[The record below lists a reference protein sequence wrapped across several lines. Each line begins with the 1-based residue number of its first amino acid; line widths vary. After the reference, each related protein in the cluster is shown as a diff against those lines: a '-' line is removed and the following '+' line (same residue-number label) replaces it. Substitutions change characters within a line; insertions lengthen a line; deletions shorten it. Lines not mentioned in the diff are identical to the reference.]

1 MSVTIRP
8 YRTGGWEVDIH
19 VILPNGTR
27 ARSRTRK
34 RTSKSAALRWELSRE
49 RAWLM
54 DGLPHPRKEVPAPE
68 KEVPTLEGFAE
79 RFVDG
84 SARANREKPSS
95 IAAKEMILR
104 VHLVPRLGARRLGA
118 IRNEDVQRLKQGL
131 ESKAVKTVNNVLTVL
146 NVLLKTAVEWQV
158 ISQMPCTIRLLPV
171 PKSSS
176 ATYHDFGD
184 YERLV
189 KQAQAADART
199 YVAVLLGGEAGLRC
213 GEMLALEW
221 LAVDL
226 PKRQLCVRR
235 SDWEGHVTVPKGGR
249 QRYVPLTIRLAK
261 ALRAHRHLSGPRVLY
276 QQDGSPLT
284 RKTVQNWMRRV
295 TRHARIT
302 GNGVHMLRHTFCSHL
317 AMRGAPARA
326 IQELAGHQDLTTT
339 QRYMHLSP
347 AAIEGAIRLLDGA
360 TPDPA
365 GGEIAETE
373 DRTSK
378 SAVDRT
384 S

>member
-34 RTSKSAALRWELSRE
+34 RTSKSAALRWGLSRE

-104 VHLVPRLGARRLGA
+104 VHLVPRLGARRLDA
-118 IRNEDVQRLKQGL
+118 IRSEDVQRLKQGL
-131 ESKAVKTVNNVLTVL
+131 GSKAVKTVNNVLTVL

-184 YERLV
+184 YERLGETGAGGRRANLRCCSARRRGGITV
-189 KQAQAADART
+189 RGDVGAGMAGCGSAQAT
-199 YVAVLLGGEAGLRC
+199 AVCA
-213 GEMLALEW
+213 
-221 LAVDL
+221 
-226 PKRQLCVRR
+226 
-235 SDWEGHVTVPKGGR
+235 
-249 QRYVPLTIRLAK
+249 
-261 ALRAHRHLSGPRVLY
+261 
-276 QQDGSPLT
+276 
-284 RKTVQNWMRRV
+284 
-295 TRHARIT
+295 
-302 GNGVHMLRHTFCSHL
+302 
-317 AMRGAPARA
+317 
-326 IQELAGHQDLTTT
+326 
-339 QRYMHLSP
+339 
-347 AAIEGAIRLLDGA
+347 AIRLERPCHGTEEWAVAIHPAHATTCLGA
-360 TPDPA
+360 P
-365 GGEIAETE
+365 
-373 DRTSK
+373 
-378 SAVDRT
+378 
-384 S
+384 